1 MYIYFYKLCYSS
13 FANIY
18 DMGSVGVNVIRGEGV
33 AKSKRVK
40 RNVGRKRV
48 HASGKPLSFG
58 SIVRQA
64 RLAIKGTGIKRKRV
78 GSKKGGMRQAIHA
91 ALTAARK
98 FKKGRSLRAIGK
110 RDGSAAAFGERVLPL
125 PRSGGVL
132 PLLPIF
138 AGLSAIGT
146 LAGGAAGVAKAVNEA
161 SDAKRRLTELQRHNE
176 TMEAIAINKGGR
188 GLFLKPYRK
197 GLGLFMKP
205 YSKITKNY

>member
-1 MYIYFYKLCYSS
+1 
-13 FANIY
+13 
-18 DMGSVGVNVIRGEGV
+18 MGSVGVNVKRGEGV
-33 AKSKRVK
+33 AKSTRMKR
-40 RNVGRKRV
+40 RGRKRV

-64 RLAIKGTGIKRKRV
+64 RLAIKGTGIKRK

-110 RDGSAAAFGERVLPL
+110 RDESAAAFGERVLPL

-188 GLFLKPYRK
+188 GLFLRPYRK

-205 YSKITKNY
+205 YSKVTKNY